1 MKILIFEKKNIL
13 IIFLLKK
20 KIAATRL
27 VLN

>member
-13 IIFLLKK
+13 IIFLMKK